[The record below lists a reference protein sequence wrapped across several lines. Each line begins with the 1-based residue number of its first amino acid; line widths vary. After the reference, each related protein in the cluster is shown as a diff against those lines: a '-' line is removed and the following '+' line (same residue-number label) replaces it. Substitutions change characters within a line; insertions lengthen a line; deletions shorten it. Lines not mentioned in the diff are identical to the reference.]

1 VSRPPTPRRPQKAA
15 APPPTP
21 PRDNVPGRI
30 TPDPVREAHAAETL
44 AEIAALS
51 RAPFRRILQLYA
63 GAAPSPEALAAQAE
77 KFPDRWA
84 QGLAIAGRLAGYTE
98 KLEIEGSVDVH
109 HLHRLSDMELE
120 AEIAAL
126 EATLT
131 APPHDGP
138 KRLPPGPPAAR

>member
-1 VSRPPTPRRPQKAA
+1 MPTPRRPRPSPPQDKA
-15 APPPTP
+15 T
-21 PRDNVPGRI
+21 GRFDHG
-30 TPDPVREAHAAETL
+30 TAPDPAQEARAADTL

-98 KLEIEGSVDVH
+98 KLEIEGTIDVH

-120 AEIAAL
+120 AELAAL
-126 EATLT
+126 DAKL
-131 APPHDGP
+131 AA
-138 KRLPPGPPAAR
+138 LPPGPRRLPPATERPAP